1 MRVSLLVLGGLSAV
15 LAVSPIGSPIVAADE
30 ESDRMISGVLG
41 GLLGV
46 PTQSPSATYT
56 AQQRDRLVEMLQSGE
71 YATSRQGEPVDMML
85 YGVPLTHV
93 SHVYSARPIPPA
105 SNTPIQH

>member
-1 MRVSLLVLGGLSAV
+1 MRVTALVIGGM
-15 LAVSPIGSPIVAADE
+15 LAVAGVATVASASD
-30 ESDRMISGVLG
+30 ESDRMVTGVLG

-46 PTQSPSATYT
+46 PTQSPDATYT
-56 AQQRDRLVEMLQSGE
+56 AQQRDRLVEMIQSGE

-93 SHVYSARPIPPA
+93 SHVYSAKPIPPA
-105 SNTPIQH
+105 SNTPIRQ

>member
-1 MRVSLLVLGGLSAV
+1 MRVTVLVIGGMLAMASLPPA
-15 LAVSPIGSPIVAADE
+15 VAASDE
-30 ESDRMISGVLG
+30 SERMVTGVLG

-46 PTQSPSATYT
+46 PTQSPDASYT

-105 SNTPIQH
+105 SNSPIQR